1 MYLKDLEKVSID
13 DLSLKD
19 RLYLATLLVSVKDL
33 VSRYW
38 KQSTDKIL

>member
-33 VSRYW
+33 VSRY
-38 KQSTDKIL
+38 